1 MGSVHI
7 NTKERQ
13 VRRVK
18 EKKRIEAQRVKHP
31 TPSQAIDGLI
41 GDEEQNRK
49 QKKGKQVLEPFN
61 RLLQHAGIIQ

>member
-1 MGSVHI
+1 MESDCEFIYLFKYLKSATMGSVHI

-31 TPSQAIDGLI
+31 TPSQAIDGQI
-41 GDEEQNRK
+41 GMKNRT
-49 QKKGKQVLEPFN
+49 EN
-61 RLLQHAGIIQ
+61 R